1 MCRSA
6 RRHDRDGGPSV
17 TDPSVHFVIAGYPP
31 SIGGAQ
37 IQTQVLA
44 RELARRGSDVRVSCH
59 WRETRTDWVL
69 GTTVRLPDGRRRE
82 TDDGVPVDQVG
93 LRDGRRMTDV
103 LLAPLYYPLRSPV
116 ARRFASRLDFDDGG
130 EAICHIVRMGRE
142 HLALRAMQGARAAGR
157 PVVVTPYHHERWS
170 RRPDPVWRHVYQ
182 RADLVVAMTAAE
194 VELLAG
200 VGVDPER
207 VIVTGVSPV
216 LSDGADAGDTRAAL
230 ELPDGELITFLGQQ
244 YPYKGVDIAIGAFE
258 RVAAARRDATLV
270 IAGPPTARTKRL
282 VSRSPQSNSI
292 RVVGPLTLAHKTG
305 LLAASSALVLPSS
318 QESFGGVILEAV
330 AMGCPY
336 VVSDLPQLREVHEAI
351 RFGAVAARDP
361 AAFAEALEALLEA
374 PPADHDAARERVLT
388 RFSANALADRHVEA
402 YARLTRDTRD

>member
-1 MCRSA
+1 M
-6 RRHDRDGGPSV
+6 

-44 RELARRGSDVRVSCH
+44 RELERRGDGVRISCH

-69 GTTVRLPDGRRRE
+69 GTTVRLPEGRRRE
-82 TDDGVPVDQVG
+82 TDDGVPVDRVG
-93 LRDGRRMTDV
+93 LRDGRRLTDV

-130 EAICHIVRMGRE
+130 EAVCHIVRMGRE

-157 PVVVTPYHHERWS
+157 PVVITPYHHERWS
-170 RRPDPVWRHVYQ
+170 RRPDPVWRQVY
-182 RADLVVAMTAAE
+182 RHADLIVAMTAAE
-194 VELLAG
+194 VELLAA

-207 VIVTGVSPV
+207 VIVSGVSPV
-216 LSDGADAGDTRAAL
+216 LSEVADAGDTRAAL
-230 ELPDGELITFLGQQ
+230 ELPEGELVTFLGQQ
-244 YPYKGVDIAIGAFE
+244 YPYKGVDIAIRAFE
-258 RVAAARRDATLV
+258 RVAPARPDATLV

-282 VSRSPQSNSI
+282 VSRSPKSDRI

-351 RFGAVAARDP
+351 RFGAVAEREP
-361 AAFAEALEALLEA
+361 GAFADTLGALLDA
-374 PPADHDAARERVLT
+374 PPADREVARERVLT
-388 RFSANALADRHVEA
+388 RFSPSALAHRHVEA